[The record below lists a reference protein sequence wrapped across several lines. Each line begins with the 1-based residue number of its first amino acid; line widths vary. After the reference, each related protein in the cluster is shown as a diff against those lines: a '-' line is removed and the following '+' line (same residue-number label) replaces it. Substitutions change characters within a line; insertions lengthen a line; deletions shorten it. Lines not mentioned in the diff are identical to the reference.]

1 MNDDHDEFGFIILR
15 HVNSVETDR
24 YWQTC
29 YDCIRTFYPEN
40 QILIIDDSSAAAFLS
55 TNKRCYKTM
64 VINSEF
70 PKRGELLPYHYFLQ
84 TEGRLFTTAVMLH
97 DSMFINRHIDFS
109 SAVQKKKCRKLW
121 SFATHQWDDAVL
133 ERAMIRSFDVDG
145 ALLPFYDAKQWTGC
159 FGAMTVVRYDY
170 LKAVVGRYDFVSA
183 LLPVVQD
190 RRHRCALERVLACVL
205 EIHDPAAA
213 SALLGDIGEYCSC
226 DLTYAFYLQHRHEL
240 ALPIVKVWTGR

>member
-1 MNDDHDEFGFIILR
+1 MNTQVGFIILR
-15 HVNSVETDR
+15 HVVSVETDM

-29 YDCIRTFYPEN
+29 YDCIREFYPEN
-40 QILIIDDSSAAAFLS
+40 QIMIIDDGSMAAFLS

-97 DSMFINRHIDFS
+97 DSMFINRYIDFDG
-109 SAVQKKKCRKLW
+109 VQKYRKLW
-121 SFATHQWDDAVL
+121 NFADHQWDDAVL
-133 ERAMIRSFDVDG
+133 ERDMIRSFDVDG
-145 ALLPFYDAKQWTGC
+145 ALLPFHDTLKWSGC

-183 LLPVVQD
+183 LMPIVQD
-190 RRHRCALERVLACVL
+190 RSHRCALERVLACVL
-205 EIHDPAAA
+205 EIHDTVAEP
-213 SALLGDIGEYCSC
+213 ALLGDIHTYCPWG
-226 DLTYAFYLQHRHEL
+226 LTYAFYLNNRNKL